1 MRQREGSL
9 NNEHLAKMEASGAA
23 AAPVEILFNALDAD
37 GDGVITR
44 QELRDGLAAP
54 AAPTADG
61 SGASASSGSAKKVA
75 QGGSA
80 TKVRSPR
87 AILGTPRTQADAAL
101 LAEFENIQRTL
112 ADAARAVHGSTSVLE
127 ATRVGGAAD
136 DASGDAA
143 LPRVTEEAAQA
154 ARREATRLL
163 AEWAGEVPLDLRAT
177 QAQRTSARSA
187 RAEPAAHAAAPSET
201 WGVSWDASADGAP
214 SVPSVPLSSS
224 GSSDAPIVW
233 APPSGPDPVQLEQQ
247 QRQETAKALVTARLA
262 GAADWQQQ
270 ATLRQQQLEAE
281 RAVQADADR
290 RAASR
295 QRRADRERAGRV
307 HEARTRRWE
316 RTKAK
321 AAAAMAEESAASAG
335 REESRWKVKAKQTAN
350 KVASVRRQRE
360 ESQALED
367 TQRRKERAKARARAE
382 KSKRSWE
389 LSRSRAESA
398 GRDHRRSQARSEQRL
413 RESSSRRER
422 SHPSWSPPPTV
433 REAWRPPLPYEDA
446 MRAGRS
452 SLHGQGQLYPRPDS
466 DGPSRVPLVE
476 ETLAQRRGT
485 AQLAVNVANAAGAED
500 SGSSKSG
507 RTTPSPTLPHEHV
520 RSPSQS
526 KPGRGSPY
534 APTPEPSAAAAQA
547 ERFSPVEMAPPAD
560 VLTDQ
565 LVELAYKI
573 TDTLEWGQSG
583 EEEAKAG
590 AG

>member
-1 MRQREGSL
+1 MD
-9 NNEHLAKMEASGAA
+9 ASGAA

-44 QELRDGLAAP
+44 QELIDGLAAP

-61 SGASASSGSAKKVA
+61 SADASASSKAKK
-75 QGGSA
+75 GGSA

-127 ATRVGGAAD
+127 ATRVGAAAA

-177 QAQRTSARSA
+177 QAQRTSARGA
-187 RAEPAAHAAAPSET
+187 RAEPAPSET
-201 WGVSWDASADGAP
+201 WGVSWDASAAVAP

-295 QRRADRERAGRV
+295 QRRADRERACRV
-307 HEARTRRWE
+307 HDARTRRWE

-350 KVASVRRQRE
+350 KVASVRRHRE

-367 TQRRKERAKARARAE
+367 TQRREERAKARARAE

-398 GRDHRRSQARSEQRL
+398 GRDHRCSQARSEQRL

-422 SHPSWSPPPTV
+422 SHPSWSQPPTV

-452 SLHGQGQLYPRPDS
+452 SLHGQGQLYPRPGSDS
-466 DGPSRVPLVE
+466 PSRVPLVE

-485 AQLAVNVANAAGAED
+485 ARLAVNVANAAGAED

-573 TDTLEWGQSG
+573 TDSLEWGQEG
-583 EEEAKAG
+583 PEAG
-590 AG
+590 ARPMRAE